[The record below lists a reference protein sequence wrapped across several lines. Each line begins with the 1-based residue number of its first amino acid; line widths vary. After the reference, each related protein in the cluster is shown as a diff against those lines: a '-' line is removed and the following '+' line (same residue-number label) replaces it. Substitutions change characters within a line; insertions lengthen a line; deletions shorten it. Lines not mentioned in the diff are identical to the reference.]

1 MALTVVCITAKEEI
15 MPSKKPTK
23 ASEKATTSQNTAS
36 TPSEPTAE
44 QSATTAPK
52 SKWLPRFGIF
62 TDVQAGVHLVE
73 DRANKRMTIQF
84 KDKPSDA
91 VRAVIKGEPYLYR
104 YDGEEK
110 LWFKPIKQSTPAASR
125 AEADELA
132 AKVASMIRTEK
143 GLEQLTPYRS
153 M

>member
-1 MALTVVCITAKEEI
+1 
-15 MPSKKPTK
+15 MPRKKPTNAPE
-23 ASEKATTSQNTAS
+23 ASSKPTQVTETAQAAS
-36 TPSEPTAE
+36 VADPSAEQPEPTA
-44 QSATTAPK
+44 PK
-52 SKWLPRFGIF
+52 NKWLPRFGIF

-84 KDKPSDA
+84 TDKPSDA

-110 LWFKPIKQSTPAASR
+110 LWYKPIKQAAAAASR

-132 AKVASMIRTEK
+132 ATVARMIRSEK
-143 GLEQLTPYRS
+143 GLEQLTPYKGR
-153 M
+153 

>member
-1 MALTVVCITAKEEI
+1 
-15 MPSKKPTK
+15 MPGKKPTK
-23 ASEKATTSQNTAS
+23 ASEKATTSQNTTT
-36 TPSEPTAE
+36 TPTESTAE
-44 QSATTAPK
+44 KEASAAPK

-62 TDVQAGVHLVE
+62 TDVQAGVHLIE

-91 VRAVIKGEPYLYR
+91 VRAVIKVEPYLYR

-110 LWFKPIKQSTPAASR
+110 LWYKPIKQTAAAGSR

-132 AKVASMIRTEK
+132 GKVASMIRTEK